1 MLRYISKSADF
12 PISALQRPSLVA
24 WLTISVLT
32 GALSGCGGG
41 ADSATAATI
50 NPAPEVPVSETPV
63 PDTPIADPSSNEIA
77 AASRFTAQASFGLP
91 YGEIVAVAA
100 EGHSKWL
107 DDQFALPT
115 TRHTPL
121 VLELLERRNNG
132 EFNDIEDD
140 VELLISFR
148 RYSWWHNTI
157 TAPDQV
163 RQRVALALSEIM
175 VVSDRVDAL
184 LLSPLALS
192 TYYDA
197 LLEGAFGNFRDLI
210 AQVALHPAMGFY
222 LSHVNN
228 AKTDLANNTFP
239 DENFAR
245 EVMQLFSIGL
255 FELNNDGSQKTT
267 ADGLPIPTYT
277 SDDIREF
284 ARIFTGL
291 SWGGD
296 GAFFGNPE
304 PVFHEPML
312 MFDEFHETG
321 EKRLLNGQIVPS
333 GQTGLEDIQSALD
346 NLFNHPSTGPFISR
360 QLIQRLVTSNPSP
373 GYVSR
378 VASTFNDNGSNI
390 RGDMR
395 SVIQAILLDP
405 EAITPPDPVSS
416 GKLREPLVRNV
427 AFLRQ
432 LNPESTDG
440 RFFNS
445 GFFSEALTTQGP
457 LSAPSVFNFFLPD
470 HVPSGALST
479 AGLFAPEFQI
489 TNSTT
494 IAGITNLVDIAVNGG
509 FSVDAQPPFGAVT
522 LNLSEFETLAASPA
536 ELVQRLDLTFTYGEM
551 SQGTKDLIVE
561 VLNDL
566 DDMNLRAKT
575 ALYIVLTSPDYAVR
589 V

>member
-1 MLRYISKSADF
+1 M
-12 PISALQRPSLVA
+12 
-24 WLTISVLT
+24 SVLT
-32 GALSGCGGG
+32 GMLSGCGGG
-41 ADSATAATI
+41 GGGGDSTVVETAD
-50 NPAPEVPVSETPV
+50 PAPETPA
-63 PDTPIADPSSNEIA
+63 PASPIAEPSSAEIA

-91 YGEIVAVAA
+91 YSDIVSVAA
-100 EGHSKWL
+100 EGHANWL
-107 DDQFALPT
+107 VDQFNMPT

-121 VLELLERRNNG
+121 VVELLERRKNG
-132 EFNDIEDD
+132 EFSDIEED

-148 RYSWWHNTI
+148 RYSWWHNSI

-163 RQRVALALSEIM
+163 RQRVALALSEIL

-192 TYYDA
+192 TYYDV
-197 LLEGAFGNFRDLI
+197 LLDGAFGNFRELLYE
-210 AQVALHPAMGFY
+210 VALHPAMGFY
-222 LSHVNN
+222 LSHANN
-228 AKTDLANNTFP
+228 AKADLANNRFP

-255 FELNNDGSQKTT
+255 FELNNDGTHKLA
-267 ADGLPIPTYT
+267 ADGLPIPSYT
-277 SDDIREF
+277 SIDIREF

-296 GAFFGNPE
+296 DAFFGNPI
-304 PVFHEPML
+304 PVFFEPML

-321 EKRLLNGQIVPS
+321 EKRLLNDQIVPA
-333 GQTGLEDIQSALD
+333 GQTGLEDIRSALD
-346 NLFNHPSTGPFISR
+346 NLFNHPNTGPFICR

-373 GYVSR
+373 SYINR
-378 VASTFNDNGSNI
+378 VASVFNNNGFDI

-395 SVIQAILLDP
+395 SVVQAILLDP
-405 EAITPPDPVSS
+405 EATTPADPTTA

-445 GFFSEALTTQGP
+445 GFFGEALATQGA

-470 HVPSGALST
+470 HVPGGALSA

-494 IAGITNLVDIAVNGG
+494 IAGITNLVDIAINGG

-522 LNLSEFETLAASPA
+522 LNLSEFEALAAIPA
-536 ELVQRLDLTFTYGEM
+536 ELVQRLDLTFTHGEM
-551 SQGTKDLIVE
+551 SQGTKDLIIE

-575 ALYIVLTSPDYAVR
+575 ALYITLTSPDYAVR
-589 V
+589 I